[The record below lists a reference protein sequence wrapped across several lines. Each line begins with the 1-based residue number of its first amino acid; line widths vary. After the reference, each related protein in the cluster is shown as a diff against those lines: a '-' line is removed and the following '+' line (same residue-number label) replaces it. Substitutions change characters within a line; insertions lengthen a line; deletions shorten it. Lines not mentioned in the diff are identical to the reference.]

1 MPAWE
6 YELFLKEINALVK
19 EENEK
24 NQEEQGKYNHKDL
37 KKMSNPNYIKNMN
50 NKAMD
55 NFKMPSMPKM
65 PNL

>member
-24 NQEEQGKYNHKDL
+24 NKEDQGKYNHKD
-37 KKMSNPNYIKNMN
+37 MQRMTNPNYIKNMS
-50 NKAMD
+50 NKALGDM
-55 NFKMPSMPKM
+55 KMPKM
-65 PNL
+65 PKL